1 MQNLLQMGV
10 KSHEAWLKSAFYHTN
25 VSFSMFMRHCHWRSF
40 RVTPC
45 RLPRCW
51 CRQNNW
57 SCTDNLPFTDCNK
70 THICCK
76 FWLHSLDMKLFEWFE
91 WYCHPKWHI
100 KCPRNFQL
108 LPWILP
114 KYFHHM
120 VYLANQSLSHTQKRL
135 FSGNGKVS
143 PPTSST
149 AQKMWYM
156 PLPFMTII
164 QL

>member
-25 VSFSMFMRHCHWRSF
+25 VSFSMFMRHWRSF

-76 FWLHSLDMKLFEWFE
+76 FWLHSLDMKLFEW
-91 WYCHPKWHI
+91 YLSPKMAY
-100 KCPRNFQL
+100 KMSQEFPT
-108 LPWILP
+108 
-114 KYFHHM
+114 
-120 VYLANQSLSHTQKRL
+120 ASLDITKIFSPHGVPCESVLVSHSEETL
-135 FSGNGKVS
+135 FWEREGVTTNIINCTKDVVHAI
-143 PPTSST
+143 TIHDNNT
-149 AQKMWYM
+149 AV
-156 PLPFMTII
+156 II
-164 QL
+164 